1 MNIIIRKKTKEV
13 KIGNLFIGGE
23 NNIAVQSMTK
33 TCTSDVEATIAQ
45 IIKLQDAGCDIIRI
59 AIPNAASA
67 DAVGE
72 IKSRIKIPLVADIH
86 FDYRLAIRCLE
97 CGADKVRINPGN
109 IGGYEK
115 AAEVLKAAKKYGRAV
130 RIGVN
135 SGSISKDLIHKYGSP
150 TPDALYEE
158 ALRYV
163 EFAEAEKFTDI
174 VISIK
179 SSDVYSTYMSNML
192 FSKNCDYPLHL
203 GVTEAGTYIDGII
216 KSSAGVGALLLNGIG
231 DTIRISLSDDPI
243 EEVRSGR
250 NLLNLLGIQKTG
262 IEVISCPTC
271 GRCQANVISYAKEV
285 REKTENI
292 NKYAKVAVMGCAVNG
307 PGEAREADIGLAFG
321 KGNAVMFERGEI
333 VKTVKEIEA
342 VEILLSRLN
351 DILNEQGNKHER

>member
-1 MNIIIRKKTKEV
+1 MDKIVRKKTKEV
-13 KIGNLFIGGE
+13 KIGNLFVGGE

-33 TCTSDVEATIAQ
+33 TRTSNVEATAAQ
-45 IIKLQDAGCDIIRI
+45 TIKLQDAGCDIIRV
-59 AIPNAASA
+59 AIPDEASA
-67 DAVGE
+67 DAVSE

-86 FDYRLAIRCLE
+86 FDYRLAIKCLQS
-97 CGADKVRINPGN
+97 GADKVRINPGN

-135 SGSISKDLIHKYGSP
+135 SGSISKDLLEKYGSP
-150 TPDALYEE
+150 TPEALYEE
-158 ALRYV
+158 AVRYV
-163 EFAEAEKFTDI
+163 EFAEKEKFTDL

-179 SSDVYSTYMSNML
+179 SSDVYSTYTSNML

-243 EEVRSGR
+243 EEVRAGR

-271 GRCQANVISYAKEV
+271 GRCQTNVISYAKEV
-285 REKTENI
+285 REKTKNI

-321 KGNAVMFERGEI
+321 KNNAVMFEKGEI
-333 VKTVKEIEA
+333 VKTVKENEA
-342 VEILLSRLN
+342 VEILLERLN
-351 DILNEQGNKHER
+351 DILNEQGSI